1 MFRSLMVIDDFF
13 ANPMEVRAAALAL
26 EYPKPA
32 KPQPYPGVTSKTPML
47 WPNSDQMFSQ
57 IIGEPLRAKSGFYH
71 GHFRKAF
78 AGNRGFGD
86 IHIDPATVWAG
97 VLYMTLPQYC
107 RGGTEFFRHKKY
119 GTDGAPINAE
129 QLKIYGE
136 TDSAKL
142 VDRLTEVDGLD
153 RGNWDHIMTLPMR
166 FNRLI
171 LFRGWM
177 WHTAGV
183 SFGDSDE
190 NCRLIQIFFFESAQ
204 LPPQPRR

>member
-1 MFRSLMVIDDFF
+1 MFRSMLVIDDFF

-26 EYPKPA
+26 SYPKPD
-32 KPQPYPGVTSKTPML
+32 KPQPYPGVTSAQPML

-57 IIGEPLRAKSGFYH
+57 IIGEPLRAKSGFFH
-71 GHFRKAF
+71 GHYRKAYE
-78 AGNRGFGD
+78 GNRGFGY
-86 IHIDPATVWAG
+86 IHIDPDTVWAG
-97 VLYMTLPQYC
+97 VLYMTLPEHCQ
-107 RGGTEFFRHKKY
+107 GGTEFFRHKKY

-136 TDSAKL
+136 DNADKL

-153 RGNWDHIMTLPMR
+153 PANWDHITTLPMR

-183 SFGDSDE
+183 SFGTSDE
-190 NCRLIQIFFFESAQ
+190 NCRLVQVFFFESAQ
-204 LPPQPRR
+204 QPRQKR